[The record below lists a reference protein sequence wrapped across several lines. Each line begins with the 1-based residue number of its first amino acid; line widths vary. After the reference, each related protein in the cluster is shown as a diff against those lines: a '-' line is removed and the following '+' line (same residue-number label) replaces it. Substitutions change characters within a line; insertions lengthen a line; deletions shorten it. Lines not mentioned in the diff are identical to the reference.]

1 MPIFSDGHVILQTK
15 MDFKQ
20 NINKNKLPR
29 HIAII
34 MDGNGRWAKQR
45 GKERV
50 FGHENGIQAVRDT
63 IEAAGEIGVK
73 YLTFYAF
80 STENWC
86 RPQIE
91 VDTLMELLVGAI
103 KNETPKLLE
112 KGARLMAIGDINSLP
127 GKCREQLE
135 QAMEDTKHNDHVNV
149 IIALSYSSQWE
160 ILDAAKKIAHK
171 VKNQEIDPDDIDK
184 SLFQTYLQT
193 NGIPDPDLLIRTS
206 GELRISNFLLWQI
219 AYAELYFTPVLWPD
233 FTKKHF
239 FQAIIDYQ
247 RRDRRF
253 GKT

>member
-1 MPIFSDGHVILQTK
+1 MPIFSEGHVILQTK

-50 FGHENGIQAVRDT
+50 FGHENGIQSVRDT

-91 VDTLMELLVGAI
+91 VNTLMELLVGAI
-103 KNETPKLLE
+103 KNETPRLLE
-112 KGARLMAIGDINSLP
+112 KGARLLAIGDLNSLP
-127 GKCREQLE
+127 GKCKQQLE
-135 QAMEDTKHNDHVNV
+135 QAMYDTRNNDRVNV
-149 IIALSYSSQWE
+149 VIALSYSSQWE
-160 ILDAAKKIAHK
+160 IVDAVKKIARK

-184 SLFQTYLQT
+184 SLFQNHLQT
-193 NGIPDPDLLIRTS
+193 HDIPDPDLLIRTS

-219 AYAELYFTPVLWPD
+219 AYAELYFTPVFWPD
-233 FTKKHF
+233 FSKKHF

-247 RRDRRF
+247 RRERRF

>member
-1 MPIFSDGHVILQTK
+1 

-103 KNETPKLLE
+103 KNETPKLIE
-112 KGARLMAIGDINSLP
+112 KGARLLAIGDIKSLP
-127 GKCREQLE
+127 EKCQEQL
-135 QAMEDTKHNDHVNV
+135 QVAMYDTRNNDQINV
-149 IIALSYSSQWE
+149 VIALSYSSQWE
-160 ILDAAKKIAHK
+160 IVEAVKNIAQK
-171 VKNQEIDPDDIDK
+171 VKNKQIDPDHIDK
-184 SLFQTYLQT
+184 TLFQNHLQT
-193 NGIPDPDLLIRTS
+193 HDIPDPDLLIRTS

-219 AYAELYFTPVLWPD
+219 AYAELYFTPVFWPD
-233 FTKKHF
+233 FGKKHF
-239 FQAIIDYQ
+239 YQAIIDYQ
-247 RRDRRF
+247 RRERRF